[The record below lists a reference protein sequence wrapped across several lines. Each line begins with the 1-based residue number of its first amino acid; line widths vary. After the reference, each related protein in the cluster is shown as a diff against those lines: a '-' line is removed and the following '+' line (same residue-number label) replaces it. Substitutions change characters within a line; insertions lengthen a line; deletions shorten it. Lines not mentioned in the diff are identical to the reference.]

1 MSEPDPNA
9 WLAWKTATFG
19 DGYHIRH
26 EGLGVELV
34 TELKGSA
41 RSEAL
46 HMLRQGLALA
56 DVDAVRALAA
66 MNEPADAAAVRAH
79 LERCHGA
86 ELVWLCATLH
96 EHHPEPALAARIIAV
111 LQAIDPADLTGSG
124 RLEAALV
131 LRAFPGPA
139 TEAALLAALAD
150 PAYLVR
156 YHASESLLAL
166 WRIKPGDIA
175 KHRAIFANIRHH
187 GPIEPAAA
195 ARARDQLLALA
206 AKRRRR

>member
-1 MSEPDPNA
+1 MPDPDPAA

-19 DGYHIRH
+19 DGYHIWH

-34 TELKGSA
+34 TRLRGPA
-41 RSEAL
+41 RAATL

-56 DVDAVRALAA
+56 DVHAVRALAA

-79 LERCHGA
+79 LERCHA
-86 ELVWLCATLH
+86 ADLVWLCTTLQ
-96 EHHPEPALAARIIAV
+96 EHHPEPALAQRIIAV
-111 LQAIDPADLTGSG
+111 LQTIDTTDTTGSG
-124 RLEAALV
+124 RLEAAMT
-131 LRAFPGPA
+131 LRRFPGPA

-166 WRIKPGDIA
+166 WHIKPGDIA
-175 KHRAIFANIRHH
+175 KHPKIFADIRQDD
-187 GPIEPAAA
+187 PIEPAAA
-195 ARARDQLLALA
+195 AHARELLLALA
-206 AKRRRR
+206 AKRRR

>member
-1 MSEPDPNA
+1 MKPDPTA

-19 DGYHIRH
+19 DGYHIWH

-34 TELKGSA
+34 TRLRGPA
-41 RSEAL
+41 RREAL
-46 HMLRQGLALA
+46 HMLRQGLALGDEHA
-56 DVDAVRALAA
+56 ARALAA
-66 MNEPADAAAVRAH
+66 MNEPTDAAAVRTR
-79 LERCHGA
+79 LESSHGA
-86 ELVWLCATLH
+86 DLVWLCATLH

-111 LQAIDPADLTGSG
+111 LQTIDPTDRTGSG
-124 RLEAALV
+124 RLEAAMV
-131 LRAFPGPA
+131 LRSFPGPD

-166 WRIKPGDIA
+166 WRIKPADIA
-175 KHRAIFANIRHH
+175 KHPAIFAEIRRED
-187 GPIEPAAA
+187 PIDPAAA

-206 AKRRRR
+206 ARRRR